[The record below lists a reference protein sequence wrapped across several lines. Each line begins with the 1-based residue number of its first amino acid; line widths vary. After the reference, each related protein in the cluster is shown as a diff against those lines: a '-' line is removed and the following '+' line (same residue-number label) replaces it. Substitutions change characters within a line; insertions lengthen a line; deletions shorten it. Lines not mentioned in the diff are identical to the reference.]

1 MTTLRAAEQLGLAA
15 RVRDVPDA
23 PVLLFVHGLGCD
35 ASFWDEAWTS
45 ADLERYSLLAVDLP
59 GFGAAP
65 PVRPFTFDMVVER
78 LARLVD
84 ALHGPVV
91 AVGHSMGGTLVG
103 LLAEVRPGLRGIVL
117 VDANLLPVEAAVSAA
132 GARALAEGRFD
143 EWFADLHRWG
153 EENADGNPGRSRYV
167 PALRRA
173 DQRTYAEA
181 CRELV
186 ASTAGDFADRY
197 AALPMPRV
205 YIAGSETDPAHEVF
219 LRTHGLALER
229 IADAGHSIQVDRP
242 EHFYA
247 FLRSWTEAAPAS
259 SS

>member
-1 MTTLRAAEQLGLAA
+1 MA
-15 RVRDVPDA
+15 
-23 PVLLFVHGLGCD
+23 
-35 ASFWDEAWTS
+35 S
-45 ADLERYSLLAVDLP
+45 ADLERYTL
-59 GFGAAP
+59 P
-65 PVRPFTFDMVVER
+65 PVRPFTFDTVVER

-84 ALHGPVV
+84 ALHGPVL

-143 EWFADLHRWG
+143 EWFADLHQWA
-153 EENADGNPGRSRYV
+153 EENADGNPGRSRYL

-205 YIAGSETDPAHEVF
+205 YIVGSETDPAHEVF
-219 LRTHGLALER
+219 LETRGLALER
-229 IADAGHSIQVDRP
+229 LADAGHSIQVDQP
-242 EHFYA
+242 ERFYA
-247 FLRSWTEAAPAS
+247 FLRSWTDAALAS